1 MSDIMDAAK
10 RLVLGRPMRSD
21 GLGHT
26 LLPKRIALPV
36 FASDALSSVAYAPD
50 EILLTLALA
59 GFTATTMS
67 PWIGVAVVGV
77 LLVVVASYRQNVHA
91 YPSGGGDYEIAT
103 ENISPRAGLTV
114 ASALLVDYVLTV
126 AVSIS
131 SGAQYAATAIP
142 ALRGHELPIA
152 VTLIILLTI
161 ANLRGVKES
170 GKMFAIPVY
179 LFMAAVGATAVIGF
193 VQFVTGNLGRAES
206 ASYDVVPSSAFD
218 QGLVGLAGAF
228 LIARAFAS
236 GCAALTGVEAISNG
250 VPAFKKPKSRNAAT
264 TLALLGLT
272 SMFMIMSILLLAS
285 ATGVVYVEDP
295 ATDLLIDGHAPVGYV
310 QVPVLSQLAHTIFAS
325 FPPMFYVVS
334 AVTGLILV
342 LAANT
347 AFNGFPVLG
356 SILARDGFLPRQLHK
371 RGDRLAFSNGIVSL
385 AFAAIVLVVLFDAQ
399 VTRLIQLYIVGV
411 FVSFTLSQLG
421 MVRHWTTALRLAY
434 DPVQRSKMKRSR
446 VLNVVGLG
454 MTGTVL
460 VVVLATK
467 FTHGAWIALL
477 AMAGV
482 FLVMRA
488 IRKHYDAVAEEL
500 ELDEDVATERALP
513 SRVHAIV
520 LISKV
525 HKPAMRAL
533 SYARATRPSV
543 LEAVTVSV
551 DPDETARLVE
561 HWESLDLP
569 MPLRVLDS
577 PFREITRPV
586 LSYVRSVRRESP
598 RDLVVVYLPEYVVGH
613 WWEQLLHNQSALRL
627 KGRLLFMPGVVVA
640 SVPWRLASTAT
651 TAGTEPVLYARP
663 TEPDDTKAP

>member
-1 MSDIMDAAK
+1 
-10 RLVLGRPMRSD
+10 
-21 GLGHT
+21 
-26 LLPKRIALPV
+26 
-36 FASDALSSVAYAPD
+36 
-50 EILLTLALA
+50 
-59 GFTATTMS
+59 
-67 PWIGVAVVGV
+67 
-77 LLVVVASYRQNVHA
+77 
-91 YPSGGGDYEIAT
+91 
-103 ENISPRAGLTV
+103 
-114 ASALLVDYVLTV
+114 
-126 AVSIS
+126 
-131 SGAQYAATAIP
+131 
-142 ALRGHELPIA
+142 
-152 VTLIILLTI
+152 
-161 ANLRGVKES
+161 
-170 GKMFAIPVY
+170 MFAIPVY

-551 DPDETARLVE
+551 DADETARLVE

-569 MPLRVLDS
+569 VPLRVLDS

-651 TAGTEPVLYARP
+651 TAGTEPVLNARP